1 MQPSFHP
8 GFNEPQFQGS
18 TFPFGSRVQAASN
31 ANIASKPFK
40 RPFSEANPGRRK
52 HQQAALSQ
60 RIVEQKHNTQEM
72 GYQGLGPVVED
83 SMGGLSATSNKEVEL

>member
-1 MQPSFHP
+1 MQPSFRP

-18 TFPFGSRVQAASN
+18 AAPFGSRIQAASN

-52 HQQAALSQ
+52 HQQATLNQ
-60 RIVEQKHNTQEM
+60 RFVEQKHSTQE
-72 GYQGLGPVVED
+72 LGHQ
-83 SMGGLSATSNKEVEL
+83 